1 MSVDMDWDEA
11 IGRAHIADQREV
23 KRAEAYLALL
33 GAWVSNLNRW
43 FRQ

>member
-11 IGRAHIADQREV
+11 IGRAHIADQQEV

-33 GAWVSNLNRW
+33 GAWVSIGT
-43 FRQ
+43 